1 MASAPTC
8 GPQTFLDHGRS
19 AHVDRW
25 DGERAITVEQRNLDF
40 LNALVNRICKV
51 LVGAEKFA
59 LEMFSKLKD
68 PRYRSL
74 PEELIF
80 LHAEEILEMYPELPR
95 KQRETAVLQKNP
107 ALSIVGIGWPLKGG
121 YRTRCAQ
128 PTTIGSPTPAKK
140 PALPAQGLNG
150 DILVWNPVTKRRH
163 ELTSMGV
170 RVTKETLRQQ
180 LELSKQFDFRQ
191 LPYHRA
197 ILEDRIPLFDRRR
210 HRTVAHANAL
220 AAEACLGEVSVT
232 GVAKILK
239 EICAKKDSFVLE

>member
-95 KQRETAVLQKNP
+95 KQRETAP
-107 ALSIVGIGWPLKGG
+107 AEESGYLYCRDRLAAKG
-121 YRTRCAQ
+121 RLPHEMRAADHHWVTD
-128 PTTIGSPTPAKK
+128 TSKETGSP
-140 PALPAQGLNG
+140 
-150 DILVWNPVTKRRH
+150 R
-163 ELTSMGV
+163 
-170 RVTKETLRQQ
+170 
-180 LELSKQFDFRQ
+180 
-191 LPYHRA
+191 
-197 ILEDRIPLFDRRR
+197 
-210 HRTVAHANAL
+210 
-220 AAEACLGEVSVT
+220 T
-232 GVAKILK
+232 GV
-239 EICAKKDSFVLE
+239 ER